1 LPTFALSV
9 AEGLLT
15 EAAAS
20 VAGKSD
26 LLGWDETEKRFVQGK
41 LTLLSHRYSE
51 AAKIFAQVPLTA
63 PEGAAAWNLRVLA
76 HALAGE
82 WEDAFAACGE
92 DALWRWLLH
101 RWQGSEPENLS
112 VPTEWLTS
120 LRENFRELLAL
131 LLQLREFERYE
142 QALSLLERLVPDE
155 RERAELLGDLYG
167 QFGFWEM
174 ALEMLLPF
182 AQDGG
187 LTRDGW
193 RTLAKACQHKG
204 YYDEAIAI
212 WLRLVESDEEKGE
225 ALADYLSLAG
235 CYIAAGKSQQ
245 AQQVLA
251 LVNQLR

>member
-1 LPTFALSV
+1 
-9 AEGLLT
+9 
-15 EAAAS
+15 
-20 VAGKSD
+20 
-26 LLGWDETEKRFVQGK
+26 
-41 LTLLSHRYSE
+41 
-51 AAKIFAQVPLTA
+51 VPLTA

-142 QALSLLERLVPDE
+142 QALPLLERLVPDE

-187 LTRDGW
+187 LTRDG
-193 RTLAKACQHKG
+193 
-204 YYDEAIAI
+204 
-212 WLRLVESDEEKGE
+212 
-225 ALADYLSLAG
+225 LADAGESLPAQRLLRRSHRHL
-235 CYIAAGKSQQ
+235 AAVGGKRRRERRSPRRLPLLGRLLHRRRQKPTSPASLGARESTEVEGQ
-245 AQQVLA
+245 HRSPKGQHVQPSLPVAHSPT
-251 LVNQLR
+251 